1 MNVDVAV
8 NGRPWKVAVEQ
19 ADGAASVTVVVKGRP
34 RVVEAAWIDRD
45 TLTLID
51 RAAVYAVRFHHRA
64 DGALDVGI
72 GNRVFEAQVT
82 TVRKGRVQSHES
94 ATARDE
100 RTAAAAERSVKTPMP
115 GRVVKLLVA
124 VGDRVDAGQPVIVV
138 EAMKME
144 NELRAPAG
152 GTVTDVRAAA
162 GMAVEAG
169 AVLMVI
175 GAATTSDQRPA
186 TSDQ

>member
-19 ADGAASVTVVVKGRP
+19 AHGAASVTVVVKGRP
-34 RVVEAAWIDRD
+34 RVVEVAWIDRD

-51 RAAVYAVRFHHRA
+51 RAAVYAVRFHRRA
-64 DGALDVGI
+64 DGALDVAI
-72 GNRVFEAQVT
+72 GSRVFDAQVT
-82 TVRKGRVQSHES
+82 TVSKGRVPSHEP
-94 ATARDE
+94 AIARGE
-100 RTAAAAERSVKTPMP
+100 PTAAAAERSVKTPMP

-124 VGDRVDAGQPVIVV
+124 VGDRVAAGQPVIVV

-162 GMAVEAG
+162 GMAVETG
-169 AVLMVI
+169 AVLIVI